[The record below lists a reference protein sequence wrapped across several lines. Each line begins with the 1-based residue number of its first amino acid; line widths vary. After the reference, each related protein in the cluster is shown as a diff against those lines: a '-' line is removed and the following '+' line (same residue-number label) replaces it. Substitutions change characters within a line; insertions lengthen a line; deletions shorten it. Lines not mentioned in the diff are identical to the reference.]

1 MNQMVSVILPCW
13 NEAEN
18 LRAGALDEVASYFA
32 GKPFG
37 WEAILVDDGS
47 TDGSRELLESVCAQ
61 KKGFRLVTIPHSGKP
76 AAVWTGLREAQGDI
90 VVFSDMDQSTPIGEL
105 DKLLPW
111 FSQGYAAVI
120 GSRGLARQGTSVL
133 RKLGSF
139 LFGATRRTFLLRGI
153 HDTQCGFKAC
163 LRAAAMAVFPRL
175 EYLRWIRRPR
185 GWKVTAYDVELLFL
199 FEQMNYRIKEVEVRW
214 QNRDRSTTKGQTG
227 SRNRYLLESFEMARE
242 ILRVKLNQLRGYY
255 YNDGDPSQ

>member
-153 HDTQCGFKAC
+153 HDTQCGFK
-163 LRAAAMAVFPRL
+163 LFRRAIALDLFRKITVKRFAFDA
-175 EYLRWIRRPR
+175 
-185 GWKVTAYDVELLFL
+185 ELLFL
-199 FEQMNYRIKEVEVRW
+199 AKKFN
-214 QNRDRSTTKGQTG
+214 
-227 SRNRYLLESFEMARE
+227 
-242 ILRVKLNQLRGYY
+242 LRVAILPVKVNKDPRNTNVNTFKDSINMFFALLKIRLNDWMGRYK
-255 YNDGDPSQ
+255 